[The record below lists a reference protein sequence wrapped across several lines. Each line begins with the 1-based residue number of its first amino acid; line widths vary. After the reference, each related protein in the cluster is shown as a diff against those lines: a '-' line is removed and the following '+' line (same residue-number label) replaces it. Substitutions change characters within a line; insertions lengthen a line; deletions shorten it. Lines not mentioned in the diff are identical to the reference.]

1 MCKHCEKCKEEE
13 KNLNEVKKDLSETEK
28 EKYGKNNDDG
38 WGESS
43 DPLWVYKRS
52 NVD

>member
-28 EKYGKNNDDG
+28 EK
-38 WGESS
+38 
-43 DPLWVYKRS
+43 PLENLNEDLYDKVPR
-52 NVD
+52 